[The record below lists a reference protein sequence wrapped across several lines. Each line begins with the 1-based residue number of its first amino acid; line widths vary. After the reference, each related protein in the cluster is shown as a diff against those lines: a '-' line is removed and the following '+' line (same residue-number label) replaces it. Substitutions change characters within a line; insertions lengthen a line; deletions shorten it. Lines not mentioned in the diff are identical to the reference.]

1 MKISGKNAKKGI
13 LISKRKIGRES
24 AKFEGKYN
32 RKSLRGLILPSLR
45 IEKKVLLQRGR
56 KFSLC
61 EDNTRLVQVSRW
73 GNNKSGNRSEAAKLL
88 LRFAVRFDR
97 VLLEEKRETL
107 VKTVAHRGLIGTRV
121 VNIMGFKEGES
132 IFRGEKL
139 GEAIK
144 SKFCSRGVINFKK
157 VPLREFRF
165 SSITGFLNLLL

>member
-121 VNIMGFKEGES
+121 VNIMGSQGRGVDIS
-132 IFRGEKL
+132 RGETWSENWRSDKIEIL
-139 GEAIK
+139 FARCN
-144 SKFCSRGVINFKK
+144 KF
-157 VPLREFRF
+157 
-165 SSITGFLNLLL
+165 

>member
-61 EDNTRLVQVSRW
+61 EDNTRLVQGGETTKVGIEVKRQSFFFVSQFVSIAFCWRKKGKRW
-73 GNNKSGNRSEAAKLL
+73 
-88 LRFAVRFDR
+88 
-97 VLLEEKRETL
+97 
-107 VKTVAHRGLIGTRV
+107 
-121 VNIMGFKEGES
+121 
-132 IFRGEKL
+132 
-139 GEAIK
+139 
-144 SKFCSRGVINFKK
+144 
-157 VPLREFRF
+157 
-165 SSITGFLNLLL
+165 

>member
-157 VPLREFRF
+157 VPPEFRF